1 MVEGQL
7 DTHMP
12 KNTFRPLPHTIH
24 TYQLKV
30 NLDLNRRA
38 KTTKVFKENIGIN
51 LYDLRS
57 DFLKVK
63 PFMLQKMLLRK

>member
-7 DTHMP
+7 DTHMS
-12 KNTFRPLPHTIH
+12 KNTFRPIPH

-38 KTTKVFKENIGIN
+38 KSTNVFKENIGIS
-51 LYDLRS
+51 LYDLGS
-57 DFLKVK
+57 DFFRVK
-63 PFMLQKMLLRK
+63 SFMLQKMLLRK